1 MVPRRF
7 EPLGKA
13 CQGCVSSVRCYEQT
27 GRASLRGRRVCGR
40 RIGGAEAEADPDR
53 QPRSDGDRRSAS
65 TGETYHLMVDL
76 DRLRTLPKAELH
88 LHLDGSLRP
97 RTAVE
102 LAAEG
107 GQALTIED
115 AAARLVG
122 PARCADQ
129 SELLSFFD
137 LPISLLQTAASL
149 RRVTA
154 ELVETLADDGLTYA
168 EIRWAPRLHLER
180 GMSVHEVIGAVA
192 DGVAEAAS
200 RLGPRTP
207 FIGLIATA
215 MRSHPPAANVELARS
230 AAAFGPPVIGFDLA
244 GPEAAY
250 PAPPHAAAFVAAAE
264 GGLALTAHAG
274 EVPGPERIREAL
286 GFDVRRIAH
295 GVTAADDAEVMALL
309 RDRDVTLDLCPTSN
323 VQAGIVAD
331 LALHPLGTLHRAG
344 VSVTLSTDDRTVS
357 NTTLTDE
364 MARAA
369 VAMRLTAAELAAI
382 ALNAFGRAFG
392 PRLVL
397 DPMMRAAEEAWSAWA
412 ADAAD
417 ISRGP

>member
-1 MVPRRF
+1 MR
-7 EPLGKA
+7 
-13 CQGCVSSVRCYEQT
+13 
-27 GRASLRGRRVCGR
+27 
-40 RIGGAEAEADPDR
+40 
-53 QPRSDGDRRSAS
+53 
-65 TGETYHLMVDL
+65 VDL

-102 LAAEG
+102 LAAED
-107 GQALTIED
+107 GQALTLED
-115 AAARLVG
+115 ATARLVG

-129 SELLSFFD
+129 AELLSFFD

-154 ELVETLADDGLTYA
+154 ELVETLASEGLTYA
-168 EIRWAPRLHLER
+168 EVRWAPRLHLER
-180 GMSVHEVIGAVA
+180 GMSVHEVISAVA

-207 FIGLIATA
+207 FIGLIVTA
-215 MRSHPPAANVELARS
+215 LRSHPPAANVELARS
-230 AAAFGPPVIGFDLA
+230 AAAFGAPVIGFDLA
-244 GPEAAY
+244 GLEAAY

-286 GFDVRRIAH
+286 SFDVRRIAH
-295 GVTAADDAEVMALL
+295 GVTAAEDAEIMALL
-309 RDRDVTLDLCPTSN
+309 RERDVTLDMCPTSN

-331 LALHPLGTLHRAG
+331 LASHPLGALHRAG

-357 NTTLTDE
+357 NTSLTDE

-369 VAMRLTAAELAAI
+369 VAMRLTGAELAAI
-382 ALNAFGRAFG
+382 AVNAFRRAFG

-397 DPMMRAAEEAWSAWA
+397 DPMMRAAELAWSAWA
-412 ADAAD
+412 ADTPP
-417 ISRGP
+417 IS